1 MSKYK
6 INKKRKRYLPGGM
19 YDSNTIPAGIG
30 QNSTSNIVYEET
42 NPEAQANA
50 SASFT
55 SSVDKIQQDSTNLAS
70 EIERDTQNNAMEL
83 QANASNLK
91 NRFGVGEQ
99 VLSQGLKTGA
109 KELGFTAGKNML
121 SEGTKFASSKLG
133 TKFLGTKFAQK
144 QIAKQAAK
152 QGAKR
157 LGETAATA
165 SKINPYG
172 IGAVAGKVV
181 SSVADDGDATK
192 WNAGEIVGDVGGAAS
207 SGAQF
212 GSMLLPGIGTAIGA
226 VGGALY
232 GLGKGLFQRRKARR
246 EQSANEAETL
256 NKTIKGNKEQE
267 SNFAQSLTKKLQAEA
282 YGKTYAGF
290 DFGNNMGTKRYG
302 GLKYKR

>member
-19 YDSNTIPAGIG
+19 YDPNTIPAGIG
-30 QNSTSNIVYEET
+30 QNSTSNIVYEES
-42 NPEAQANA
+42 NPQAQAQA
-50 SASFT
+50 SAAFT
-55 SSVDKIQQDSTNLAS
+55 SDVDKMQQDSTNLAS
-70 EIERDTQNNAMEL
+70 EIERDTQNNQMEL

-172 IGAVAGKVV
+172 IGTVAGKVV
-181 SSVADDGDATK
+181 SSVADDNDATT
-192 WNAGEIVGDVGGAAS
+192 WNAGEIIGDVGSAAS

-212 GSMLLPGIGTAIGA
+212 GSMLLPGVGTAIGA
-226 VGGALY
+226 GIGTLY

-246 EQSANEAETL
+246 EKSANEAKLL
-256 NKTIKGNKEQE
+256 NKTVKGNREQE
-267 SNFAQSLTKKLQAEA
+267 NKFAQSLTQKLNAEA

-290 DFGNNMGTKRYG
+290 DFGTNMGTKRYG
-302 GLKYKR
+302 GLKYKK

>member
-70 EIERDTQNNAMEL
+70 EIERDTQNNEMEL
-83 QANASNLK
+83 QANANNLK

-152 QGAKR
+152 QGVKK

-192 WNAGEIVGDVGGAAS
+192 WNAGEIIGDVGSAAS

-212 GSMLLPGIGTAIGA
+212 GSMLLPGVGTAIGA
-226 VGGALY
+226 GIGTLY
-232 GLGKGLFQRRKARR
+232 GLGKGLIQRRKARR
-246 EQSANEAETL
+246 EQRANEAETL
-256 NKTIKGNKEQE
+256 NKTIKGYKEQE
-267 SNFAQSLTKKLQAEA
+267 NNFAQSLTKKLQAES

-302 GLKYKR
+302 GLKYKK